1 MLAWIAYA
9 TVALVWGSTYFS
21 IAIGI
26 ESFTPYGLMASRFT
40 LGAVLA
46 LLVGRLQ
53 GEPLPTRRNL
63 PHLALVG
70 AFLLA
75 GANSL
80 VAVSET
86 YLSSGVAAILSAL
99 VPLGLALWGQ
109 ERLSARTWVGLALGL
124 LGVGVLTNPLKG
136 AVDLRG
142 VAILLLAVNLWAYGT
157 IHGRRHVQGGGL
169 MTNVG
174 IEMLSAAALCHLIA
188 LGTGGYT
195 HAPLTL
201 RALSALIYLVVFG
214 SVVGYTAYI
223 YIAKVWSPAKMG
235 TYAYLNPLVA
245 VLLGSLFLAE
255 PFNLR
260 MVLGMVVILAGVAI
274 VQLRPASRIQPL
286 RVVPREEVA

>member
-9 TVALVWGSTYFS
+9 TVALVWGSTYFA
-21 IAIGI
+21 IALGIG
-26 ESFTPYGLMASRFT
+26 SFTPYGLMAWRFT
-40 LGAVLA
+40 LGALLA
-46 LLVGRLQ
+46 LAIGRLQ

-80 VAVSET
+80 VAVAET

-99 VPLGLALWGQ
+99 VPLGLALWGR
-109 ERLSARTWVGLALGL
+109 ERLGLRTAMGLALGL
-124 LGVGVLTNPLKG
+124 GGVAILTNPLKG
-136 AVDLRG
+136 SVDLRG
-142 VAILLLAVNLWAYGT
+142 VGILLLAVNLWGYGT

-174 IEMLSAAALCHLIA
+174 IEMLAAAALCHGIA
-188 LGTGGYT
+188 LATGGYT

-201 RALSALIYLVVFG
+201 HTVSALLYLVVFG

-245 VLLGSLFLAE
+245 VLLGCLFLRE
-255 PFNLR
+255 PFNGR
-260 MVLGMVVILAGVAI
+260 MALGMLVILAGVAL
-274 VQLRPASRIQPL
+274 VQLRPAP
-286 RVVPREEVA
+286 RVEPIPETA

>member
-9 TVALVWGSTYFS
+9 TVALVWGSTYFA

-26 ESFTPYGLMASRFT
+26 EAFTPYGLMAWRFSAA
-40 LGAVLA
+40 AVLA
-46 LLVGRLQ
+46 LILGRLQ
-53 GEPLPTRRNL
+53 GEPLPTKRNL

-109 ERLSARTWVGLALGL
+109 ERLSGRTWLGLMVGL
-124 LGVGVLTNPLKG
+124 LGVGVLTNPLRG

-142 VAILLLAVNLWAYGT
+142 VGILLLAVNLWAYGT
-157 IHGRRHVQGGGL
+157 IHGKRHVQGGGF

-174 IEMLSAAALCHLIA
+174 IEMLAAGALCHLIA
-188 LGTGGYT
+188 LVTGGYT
-195 HAPLTL
+195 HGPLTT
-201 RALSALIYLVVFG
+201 RAASALAYLVVFG
-214 SVVGYTAYI
+214 SVVGFTAYI

-245 VLLGSLFLAE
+245 VLLGSAFLHE
-255 PFNLR
+255 PFNAR
-260 MVLGMVVILAGVAI
+260 MALGMLIVLAGVAV
-274 VQLRPASRIQPL
+274 VQLRPAPKPEPL
-286 RVVPREEVA
+286 IEPA

>member
-9 TVALVWGSTYFS
+9 TVAVVWGSTYFA
-21 IAIGI
+21 IALGI
-26 ESFTPYGLMASRFT
+26 EAFTPYGLMALRFS

-46 LLVGRLQ
+46 LAIGRLK
-53 GEPLPTRRNL
+53 GEALPTRRNL

-86 YLSSGVAAILSAL
+86 FLSSGVAAILSAL

-109 ERLSARTWVGLALGL
+109 ERVSGRTWLGLGLGLA
-124 LGVGVLTNPLKG
+124 GVAILTNPLHG
-136 AVDLRG
+136 SVDLRG
-142 VAILLLAVNLWAYGT
+142 VGILLLAVNLWAYGT

-174 IEMLSAAALCHLIA
+174 IEMLAAAALCHLIA
-188 LGTGGYT
+188 LATGGYT
-195 HAPLTL
+195 HAPLSL
-201 RALSALIYLVVFG
+201 RAVLALLYLVVFG

-235 TYAYLNPLVA
+235 TYAYLNPVVA
-245 VLLGSLFLAE
+245 VLLGGLFLKE
-255 PFNLR
+255 PFNTR
-260 MVLGMVVILAGVAI
+260 MALGMAIILIGVAV
-274 VQLRPASRIQPL
+274 VQLKPGSLA
-286 RVVPREEVA
+286 VEDTA

>member
-1 MLAWIAYA
+1 MLAWLAYA
-9 TVALVWGSTYFS
+9 TVALVWGSTYFA

-26 ESFTPYGLMASRFT
+26 ESFTPYGLMAFRFT

-46 LLVGRLQ
+46 LVIGRLQ
-53 GEPLPTRRNL
+53 GEALPTRKNL

-99 VPLGLALWGQ
+99 VPLGLALWGR
-109 ERLSARTWVGLALGL
+109 ERLSGRTWLGLMLGL
-124 LGVGVLTNPLKG
+124 LGVGVLTNPLRG

-142 VAILLLAVNLWAYGT
+142 VGLLLLAVNLWAYGT

-195 HAPLTL
+195 HAPVSL
-201 RALSALIYLVVFG
+201 RSLSAIVYLVVFG
-214 SVVGYTAYI
+214 SVLGYTAYI

-245 VLLGSLFLAE
+245 VVLGSLFLKE
-255 PFNLR
+255 PFNGR
-260 MVLGMVVILAGVAI
+260 MALGMLIILVGVAV
-274 VQLRPASRIQPL
+274 VQLKPAAKPE
-286 RVVPREEVA
+286 PAAEPA